1 MITLYTTHC
10 PRCKVLKAK
19 LDGENIDYEVVEGE
33 EAIREKGFV
42 TTPLLEVD
50 DKVLTF
56 AEVKALAIGDNR
68 IKEKLE
74 AENERDRILIMK
86 NAFKAEQSQL
96 NRTVTEILP
105 QQIESEKRNLSAAT
119 DDLQYLKIHAKP
131 GFAVKLF
138 DTELTDKKEAGKK
151 IAKLIEEFNVRDV
164 KKKKIG
170 SYNGF
175 VLNLCTSTSGLRN
188 VFYLELKN
196 PENNSVHTSFTVPK
210 TKPLDIIDKLETTV
224 TEKSLTLSKSL
235 SESNLKL
242 LEANLED
249 CKSKLVDKFPQE
261 EELQKVLE
269 KIKLLDQGLAESE
282 EQQRN
287 TEENQNELA
296 EELDTSSRDELIDE
310 SEEVEEF
317 GDEELSVD
325 DEVENSQKHDNPDD
339 ERDPPNIKRGGI
351 RR

>member
-1 MITLYTTHC
+1 M
-10 PRCKVLKAK
+10 
-19 LDGENIDYEVVEGE
+19 
-33 EAIREKGFV
+33 F
-42 TTPLLEVD
+42 
-50 DKVLTF
+50 
-56 AEVKALAIGDNR
+56 
-68 IKEKLE
+68 
-74 AENERDRILIMK
+74 LI
-86 NAFKAEQSQL
+86 S
-96 NRTVTEILP
+96 V
-105 QQIESEKRNLSAAT
+105 
-119 DDLQYLKIHAKP
+119 H
-131 GFAVKLF
+131 
-138 DTELTDKKEAGKK
+138 
-151 IAKLIEEFNVRDV
+151 
-164 KKKKIG
+164 
-170 SYNGF
+170 
-175 VLNLCTSTSGLRN
+175 
-188 VFYLELKN
+188 

-269 KIKLLDQGLAESE
+269 KIKQLDQGLAESE

-287 TEENQNELA
+287 TEAEENQDELA

-310 SEEVEEF
+310 SEELEEF